1 MMDEDIPELLLAGF
15 VPLRAQGLALP
26 CYASGP
32 LSNAWYCAVCSID
45 GDHTGT
51 VIGFEPFESDD
62 IIRLPAAAARTVSI
76 GDPWH
81 DVLLWKEE
89 FYVGTPAIIIAQLG
103 ETAAELAA
111 EAPLTLLDLAMAGE
125 GLDRAALAATAYAHV
140 RAQWGEAEADRWQ
153 SDGFARQQL
162 MLEARRLLA
171 AAGAEGAGVVRGIEV
186 ERTGSGLMADIPA
199 ALVQL
204 LQEHGIFPR
213 FAARVAT
220 LAQETH
226 LPLAPVPEPGGPAAE
241 RDPVSDDAADAAEP
255 LADEAPGPSSSADAR
270 AANVLVL
277 ASGARARLL
286 LRHIQRPDWQ
296 PHWED
301 APRPRRGR
309 QSSGR
314 LDPDFAR
321 VDVVDD
327 LNGLPDLSPYE
338 VIIWLVDDE
347 AFLNDQ
353 GRVTGAQLQAA
364 LGHGAMPLCIIAP
377 MLPAQQP
384 PAILADRSAASDL
397 PLFDTILDTAV
408 VRSPFWPGNS
418 RRSIDRR
425 VADLVSAT
433 ALLAAPRSPL
443 HAWLTEDR
451 PRYEPLL
458 LSIAS
463 GIRQS
468 RDSSGLF
475 SEVSSAGVFA
485 EGRRRRE
492 VEEFTWSEIPRG
504 GERSKELQG
513 MAVVRRHQPDFQP
526 FAEAVTKHMPSS
538 RPLQRDSKLLGE
550 VPDPIANALIY
561 PYLAAAFR
569 AESKRGDRICV
580 VAAEAPGL
588 KALRAAAKIGWSV
601 IRYSDE
607 ESLRSLASDRRR
619 RTADLP
625 ADIAMPDLNRLGRN
639 RGLAIRGVDP
649 RDVVR
654 MPIHVL
660 EDWRKRF
667 SGSDLVASFRWYRSI
682 INRYD
687 DPPEAAGVA
696 AVPAELFFQGEMQN
710 EPAATFLRDHADV
723 VAAGVRAKRTA
734 DLRASWSE
742 PAKGAA
748 RFMFEDGKLPVHF
761 GPVDHHEVAAQK
773 FFTIDG
779 DASVPLLFSS
789 RLFRVWARA
798 TLTRSPS
805 WSSRFSITRTYETF
819 PLPDQFMVLNDG
831 EGDRASL
838 RASPRSKSLSA
849 LLKNYDPDM
858 LRMEYSQVGR
868 TSDLA
873 SDRRDYFSEVEASLL
888 DMIGLPP
895 DVSDLD
901 LLERLVDMNRNAGA
915 DDYRAGEGFSDRWL
929 SDRPRADT
937 ETWDVVV
944 EGPNDEIGLRGII
957 ERLSS
962 HRTDQI
968 RIWSAGGS
976 SSIPS
981 MLRNLRDAGHENLA
995 VLLDREDAS
1004 QRLIDEV
1011 RMLID
1016 DRGGYLVLISPNME
1030 DWLEACCPTDYA
1042 LAMPATG
1049 VRAKA
1054 MRRFSGHANLDE
1066 VLTSNEEF
1074 AKWVGD
1080 ALGVTLEK
1088 LPPS

>member
-1 MMDEDIPELLLAGF
+1 MIDEDISELLLAGF

-32 LSNAWYCAVCSID
+32 LSNAWYCAVCSVD

-51 VIGFEPFESDD
+51 VTGFEPFESDD
-62 IIRLPAAAARTVSI
+62 IIRLPAAAARAVSI

-81 DVLLWKEE
+81 DVLLWKGE
-89 FYVGTPAIIIAQLG
+89 FHVGTPAIIIAQLG

-111 EAPLTLLDLAMAGE
+111 EAPLTLLDLAMAGD

-153 SDGFARQQL
+153 SDGFARQQV

-171 AAGAEGAGVVRGIEV
+171 AAGTGDAGVVRGIEV
-186 ERTGSGLMADIPA
+186 ERIGTNLVADIPE
-199 ALVQL
+199 ALVRL
-204 LQEHGIFPR
+204 LQEHDMFTR
-213 FAARVAT
+213 FAARVAA

-226 LPLAPVPEPGGPAAE
+226 LSLAPVAEPGGPVATRE
-241 RDPVSDDAADAAEP
+241 PVADDAAQAAEA
-255 LADEAPGPSSSADAR
+255 LADEPPVLSGSADAQS
-270 AANVLVL
+270 ANVLVL
-277 ASGARARLL
+277 ASGARAHLL
-286 LRHIQRPDWQ
+286 LRYIQRPDWE
-296 PHWED
+296 PRWDD
-301 APRPRRGR
+301 APRSGRGR
-309 QSSGR
+309 RSSGR
-314 LDPDFAR
+314 LDPNFAR
-321 VDVVDD
+321 FDVVDD
-327 LNGLPDLSPYE
+327 RNGLPDLSPYE

-353 GRVTGAQLQAA
+353 GRVTGQQLQAA

-377 MLPAQQP
+377 MLLAQQP
-384 PAILADRSAASDL
+384 PAILADRSVASDL

-433 ALLAAPRSPL
+433 ALLAAPGSPL

-468 RDSSGLF
+468 RESSGLF
-475 SEVSSAGVFA
+475 SEVSSAGRFA
-485 EGRRRRE
+485 EGPRRRDAE
-492 VEEFTWSEIPRG
+492 QFTWTEVPRG
-504 GERSKELQG
+504 GERKKLLEG
-513 MAVVRRHQPDFQP
+513 MAVVRRHEPDFQS
-526 FAEAVTKHMPSS
+526 FAEAVIEHVPTS
-538 RPLQRDSKLLGE
+538 RPLQRDSKFLGE
-550 VPDPIANALIY
+550 VPDPIADALTY
-561 PYLAAAFR
+561 PHLAAAFR
-569 AESKRGDRICV
+569 AEPKRGDAICV
-580 VAAEAPGL
+580 VTAEAPGL
-588 KALRAAAKIGWSV
+588 RALRAAAKIGWSV

-607 ESLRSLASDRRR
+607 ESLRSLTTGRRR

-625 ADIAMPDLNRLGRN
+625 ADIFLPDLNRLGRN

-660 EDWRKRF
+660 EEWRRRF
-667 SGSDLVASFRWYRSI
+667 RDSDLVASFRWYRSS

-687 DPPEAAGVA
+687 EPPEAAGVA
-696 AVPAELFFQGEMQN
+696 AVPAERLLQGEMQDDR
-710 EPAATFLRDHADV
+710 AAAFLREHDDV
-723 VAAGVRAKRTA
+723 IAAGARAKRTA
-734 DLRASWSE
+734 DLRASWSQ
-742 PAKGAA
+742 PADGAA
-748 RFMFEDGKLPVHF
+748 RFMFEDGKLPVRF
-761 GPVDHHEVAAQK
+761 GRVHHQEVAAQK

-805 WSSRFSITRTYETF
+805 WSSRFSITRTFETF
-819 PLPDQFMVLNDG
+819 PLPDQFLVLNDG

-849 LLKNYDPDM
+849 LLKAYDPDM
-858 LRMEYSQVGR
+858 LRLEYSQAGR
-868 TSDLA
+868 ASDLA
-873 SDRRDYFSEVEASLL
+873 SDRRDYFSEVEERLL
-888 DMIGLPP
+888 DLIGLPP

-915 DDYRAGEGFSDRWL
+915 DDHRTGEGFSERWL
-929 SDRPRADT
+929 PDRPRADT

-944 EGPNDEIGLRGII
+944 EGPNDEIGLRRII
-957 ERLSS
+957 ERLSPG
-962 HRTDQI
+962 RTDHV

-976 SSIPS
+976 SSIS
-981 MLRNLRDAGHENLA
+981 GMLRNLRDAGHENLA
-995 VLLDREDAS
+995 ALLDRDDAS
-1004 QRLIDEV
+1004 RRLIDEA
-1011 RMLID
+1011 RMLVEEH
-1016 DRGGYLVLISPNME
+1016 GGHLVLISPNME
-1030 DWLEACCPTDYA
+1030 DWLESCCPNDYV
-1042 LAMPATG
+1042 LAVPATG

-1066 VLTSNEEF
+1066 VLTSNEDF
-1074 AKWVGD
+1074 ANWVAD
-1080 ALGVTLEK
+1080 AFGVTLEN
-1088 LPPS
+1088 LPSS

>member
-1 MMDEDIPELLLAGF
+1 MMDEDISELLLAGF

-51 VIGFEPFESDD
+51 VTGFEPFESDD
-62 IIRLPAAAARTVSI
+62 IIRLPAAAARAVSL

-81 DVLLWKEE
+81 DVLLWKGE
-89 FYVGTPAIIIAQLG
+89 FHVGTPTIIIAQLG

-111 EAPLTLLDLAMAGE
+111 EAPLTLLDLAMAGD

-171 AAGAEGAGVVRGIEV
+171 AAGTEDAGVVRGIEV
-186 ERTGSGLMADIPA
+186 ERTGTNLVADIPE

-204 LQEHGIFPR
+204 LQEHDIFPR
-213 FAARVAT
+213 FAARVAA

-226 LPLAPVPEPGGPAAE
+226 LSLAPVAEPGGPVAARE
-241 RDPVSDDAADAAEP
+241 PGADDAAQAAEA
-255 LADEAPGPSSSADAR
+255 LADEPPVLSGSAGVQS
-270 AANVLVL
+270 ANVLVL

-286 LRHIQRPDWQ
+286 LRYIQRPDWE
-296 PHWED
+296 PHWDD
-301 APRPRRGR
+301 APRPGRGR
-309 QSSGR
+309 RSSGR

-327 LNGLPDLSPYE
+327 RNGLPDLSPYE
-338 VIIWLVDDE
+338 VIIWLVDDG

-353 GRVTGAQLQAA
+353 GRVTGQQLQAA

-384 PAILADRSAASDL
+384 PAILADRSVASDL

-433 ALLAAPRSPL
+433 AQLAAPGSPL

-463 GIRQS
+463 GIRQN
-468 RDSSGLF
+468 RESSGLF
-475 SEVSSAGVFA
+475 SEVSSAGRFA
-485 EGRRRRE
+485 EGPRRRDAE
-492 VEEFTWSEIPRG
+492 QFTWTEVPRG
-504 GERSKELQG
+504 GERMNLLEG
-513 MAVVRRHQPDFQP
+513 MAVVRRHEPDFQP
-526 FAEAVTKHMPSS
+526 FAEAVTEHVPTS
-538 RPLQRDSKLLGE
+538 RPLQRDSKFLGE
-550 VPDPIANALIY
+550 VPDPIADALTY
-561 PYLAAAFR
+561 PHLAAAFR
-569 AESKRGDRICV
+569 AEPKRGDAICV
-580 VAAEAPGL
+580 VTAEAPGL
-588 KALRAAAKIGWSV
+588 RALRAAAKIGWSV

-607 ESLRSLASDRRR
+607 ESLRSLTTGRRR
-619 RTADLP
+619 RTANLP
-625 ADIAMPDLNRLGRN
+625 ADIVLPDLNRLGRN

-660 EDWRKRF
+660 KEWRRRF
-667 SGSDLVASFRWYRSI
+667 RDSDLVASFRWYRSS

-687 DPPEAAGVA
+687 ELPEAAGVA
-696 AVPAELFFQGEMQN
+696 AVPAELLFQGEMQDDR
-710 EPAATFLRDHADV
+710 AAAFLREHDDV
-723 VAAGVRAKRTA
+723 IAAGARAKRTA
-734 DLRASWSE
+734 DLRASWSQ
-742 PAKGAA
+742 PADGAA
-748 RFMFEDGKLPVHF
+748 RFMFEDGKLPVRF
-761 GPVDHHEVAAQK
+761 GPVHHQEVAAQK

-805 WSSRFSITRTYETF
+805 WSSRFSITRTFETF
-819 PLPDQFMVLNDG
+819 PLPHQFLVLNDG

-849 LLKNYDPDM
+849 LLKAYDPDM
-858 LRMEYSQVGR
+858 LRLEYSQAGR

-873 SDRRDYFSEVEASLL
+873 SDRRDYFSEVEEHLL
-888 DMIGLPP
+888 DLIGLPP

-915 DDYRAGEGFSDRWL
+915 DDHRTGEGFSERWL
-929 SDRPRADT
+929 RDRPRADT
-937 ETWDVVV
+937 EIWDVVV
-944 EGPNDEIGLRGII
+944 EGPNDEIGLRRII
-957 ERLSS
+957 ERLSPG
-962 HRTDQI
+962 RTDHV

-976 SSIPS
+976 SSIS
-981 MLRNLRDAGHENLA
+981 GMLRNLRDAGHENLA
-995 VLLDREDAS
+995 VLLDRDDAS
-1004 QRLIDEV
+1004 RRLIDEARV
-1011 RMLID
+1011 LVEEH
-1016 DRGGYLVLISPNME
+1016 GGHLVLISPNME
-1030 DWLEACCPTDYA
+1030 DWLESCCPNDYV
-1042 LAMPATG
+1042 LAVPATG

-1066 VLTSNEEF
+1066 VLTSNEDF
-1074 AKWVGD
+1074 AIWVAD
-1080 ALGVTLEK
+1080 ALGVTLEN
-1088 LPPS
+1088 LPSS

>member
-1 MMDEDIPELLLAGF
+1 MMDEDIPDLLLAGY

-51 VIGFEPFESDD
+51 VIAFEPFESDD
-62 IIRLPAAAARTVSI
+62 IVLLPAAAARTVSI

-89 FYVGTPAIIIAQLG
+89 FHVGTPAIIIAQLG
-103 ETAAELAA
+103 GAAAELAA
-111 EAPLTLLDLAMAGE
+111 EAPLTLLDLAMAGD

-171 AAGAEGAGVVRGIEV
+171 ASGVAGAGIVRGIEV
-186 ERTGSGLMADIPA
+186 ERTGAGLTADIPVS
-199 ALVQL
+199 LVQL
-204 LQEHGIFPR
+204 LQEHGIFAC
-213 FAARVAT
+213 FAARVAA

-226 LPLAPVPEPGGPAAE
+226 LPLTPVTEPGEPAVRKPADGAAETPEPE
-241 RDPVSDDAADAAEP
+241 
-255 LADEAPGPSSSADAR
+255 ADEAPDLSSPADAR

-277 ASGARARLL
+277 LSGARARLL
-286 LRHIQRPDWQ
+286 LRHVQRPDWQ
-296 PHWED
+296 PHWHD

-309 QSSGR
+309 RSSGQF
-314 LDPDFAR
+314 DPDFAR
-321 VDVVDD
+321 VDAVDD
-327 LNGLPDLSPYE
+327 RNGLPDLSPYE

-353 GRVTGAQLQAA
+353 GRVTGSQLQAA
-364 LGHGAMPLCIIAP
+364 LGHGAMPLCIVAP
-377 MLPAQQP
+377 MLPTQQP
-384 PAILADRSAASDL
+384 PAILADRSVPSDL

-408 VRSPFWPGNS
+408 VRSPFWSGNP

-433 ALLAAPRSPL
+433 AQLAAPGSPL
-443 HAWLTEDR
+443 HARLTEDR

-463 GIRQS
+463 GMRQS

-475 SEVSSAGVFA
+475 SEVSSTGLFA
-485 EGRRRRE
+485 EGRRRRDA
-492 VEEFTWSEIPRG
+492 EEFTWSEIPRG
-504 GERSKELQG
+504 GERTEVLEG
-513 MAVVRRHQPDFQP
+513 VAVVRRHEPDFEH
-526 FAEAVTKHMPSS
+526 FAEAVTQRLASPP
-538 RPLQRDSKLLGE
+538 PLQRDSKFLGE
-550 VPDPIANALIY
+550 VPDPIAKALTY
-561 PYLAAAFR
+561 PHLAAAFR
-569 AESKRGDRICV
+569 AEPKWGDAICV

-588 KALRAAAKIGWSV
+588 KALRVAAKIGWSV

-607 ESLRSLASDRRR
+607 ESLRSLTSGRRK

-660 EDWRKRF
+660 EEWRSRF
-667 SGSDLVASFRWYRSI
+667 SNSDLVASFRWYRST

-687 DPPEAAGVA
+687 EPPEAAGFAAIPDELLFESEMQDDPA
-696 AVPAELFFQGEMQN
+696 AV
-710 EPAATFLRDHADV
+710 FLRDHDEV
-723 VAAGVRAKRTA
+723 LAAGARAKRTA

-742 PAKGAA
+742 PADGAA
-748 RFMFEDGKLPVHF
+748 RFMFEDGKLPVRF
-761 GPVDHHEVAAQK
+761 APVDRQEVAAQK

-805 WSSRFSITRTYETF
+805 WSARFSITRTFETF
-819 PLPDQFMVLNDG
+819 PLPDQFMVLSDG
-831 EGDRASL
+831 EGGRASL
-838 RASPRSKSLSA
+838 RAATRSKSLAA
-849 LLKNYDPDM
+849 LLKAYDPDM
-858 LRMEYSQVGR
+858 LRLEYLRAGR
-868 TSDLA
+868 TSGVV
-873 SDRRDYFSEVEASLL
+873 SDRRDYLSEVEASLL
-888 DMIGLPP
+888 DMIGLLP

-915 DDYRAGEGFSDRWL
+915 DDHRAGGGFSERWL
-929 SDRPRADT
+929 SDRPRADIDS
-937 ETWDVVV
+937 WDVVV
-944 EGPNDEIGLRGII
+944 EGPNDEIGLRRVI
-957 ERLSS
+957 ERLSPDRS
-962 HRTDQI
+962 DHI
-968 RIWSAGGS
+968 RIWSAGSS
-976 SSIPS
+976 SSIPG

-995 VLLDREDAS
+995 VLLDRDDAS
-1004 QRLIDEV
+1004 RRVIDEV
-1011 RMLID
+1011 RMLVEA
-1016 DRGGYLVLISPNME
+1016 RGGHLVLISPNME
-1030 DWLEACCPTDYA
+1030 DWLESCCPNDYV
-1042 LAMPATG
+1042 LAAPSTG

-1054 MRRFSGHANLDE
+1054 MRRFSGHASLDE
-1066 VLTSNEEF
+1066 VLTSNKGF
-1074 AKWVGD
+1074 ASWVAD
-1080 ALGVTLEK
+1080 ALGVTLEN
-1088 LPPS
+1088 LPSS